1 MSGTVDPRDV
11 AALEKAV
18 NDAAGRAGSVWLSFI
33 TLAAY
38 LIITTGSVTHKH
50 LFLEKELK
58 LPVFAVDLPLVG
70 LFVAGPL
77 LFVIVHFYSMLQLHG
92 LAGKIAQ
99 YEVVL
104 REAVPHRSDRQ
115 LMRQRLDTLV
125 FVQVLAGARERREGI
140 IGFLNRL
147 MAWITVVILPLAVL
161 LLTQIIFLP
170 YQRELVT
177 WLHRVIILVDLAVIW
192 WFWGTITSGTSP
204 YAIAFLWPR
213 ASANLVELLR
223 LTRERDWFKSRVL
236 WLLPRPPLAASVAVG
251 AFSLL
256 IAASPTETIYLWPW
270 RHLTTLMFEG
280 GGGPET
286 DHLPRGLL
294 GLSNH
299 LVLPDEHFVTD
310 DKLKKGEVTL
320 SLRGR
325 NLHSA
330 VLDRSDLT
338 QVDFT
343 GADLRRAS
351 LQGAKLQRARFLC
364 IGDVPGGVRKG
375 ESLRRLG
382 QCALL
387 DGAWLNNA
395 QLQGAYLNRA
405 HLQSAR
411 LLWADLRGASLEHAR
426 LQGATLW
433 GAQLQ
438 GAFLN
443 NAQLQG
449 AGLSWSYLQ
458 GASLNDAQ
466 LQGAGLLSADL
477 RGASLDRARLQGAFL
492 LWADLEGATLWG
504 AQLQGASPSAMLY
517 RTSLSE
523 AFVYRASVP
532 VFRVGLWEVKTSPIL
547 DKRWGPEGDDIPA
560 GDAAAYE
567 RFVHAVVDS
576 VPSDTQILVRNRL
589 QRLAPTFQS
598 AEEDAA
604 DAKFWSEAKSL
615 SIEEYHEQLADTL
628 TKLSCDAAEAPHVA
642 RGLIRH
648 GRLKATGEHL
658 RSIAEK
664 LKHPAQC
671 PGAEGLTAED
681 LRALE

>member
-1 MSGTVDPRDV
+1 MSGTVEPRDV

-70 LFVAGPL
+70 FFVAGPL

-223 LTRERDWFKSRVL
+223 LRRERDWFKSRVL

-426 LQGATLW
+426 LQGATL
-433 GAQLQ
+433 
-438 GAFLN
+438 
-443 NAQLQG
+443 
-449 AGLSWSYLQ
+449 
-458 GASLNDAQ
+458 
-466 LQGAGLLSADL
+466 LSADL

-576 VPSDTQILVRNRL
+576 VPSDTQSLVRNRL

-658 RSIAEK
+658 RSIAEN
-664 LKHPAQC
+664 
-671 PGAEGLTAED
+671 
-681 LRALE
+681 